1 MFNDSCQTDYLKI
14 YPTDFAKL
22 SGLVELRLKM
32 INLKLV
38 FRYIKR
44 RCHGNQFLLAL
55 STKMSFD
62 DIRQM
67 AVAYGRRSAYWSLD
81 AG

>member
-38 FRYIKR
+38 FLDTSR
-44 RCHGNQFLLAL
+44 
-55 STKMSFD
+55 D
-62 DIRQM
+62 
-67 AVAYGRRSAYWSLD
+67 VATATNFCWLYLQK
-81 AG
+81 